1 TVSSRAATSLLRWPL
16 AVERETLAQYAS
28 SVAVSVWPP
37 IRAFSIVARAVS
49 PTRAATSTRFA
60 AATILNPIADAG
72 SISIENSLAWTEP
85 FARDNCQPHSKN
97 ALTGGTHHGN
107 GGGNP
112 QEGRTR
118 QLRVGG
124 EQSRISRVWPSTSSQ
139 HGCRREF
146 R

>member
-72 SISIENSLAWTEP
+72 SISSKASSACAELFAQDNSEP
-85 FARDNCQPHSKN
+85 RRKN
-97 ALTGGTHHGN
+97 ALHRGDKN
-107 GGGNP
+107 
-112 QEGRTR
+112 E
-118 QLRVGG
+118 
-124 EQSRISRVWPSTSSQ
+124 
-139 HGCRREF
+139 
-146 R
+146 